1 MRRNVDMFDVFSIE
15 IQWAPVLW
23 LDLLGLCKD
32 IDDNIRKAQQMP
44 TSRVSFLLPGDV
56 ACQSRHC

>member
-1 MRRNVDMFDVFSIE
+1 MFDVFSIE

-44 TSRVSFLLPGDV
+44 TSRVSFLLPGDM